1 MSCHLSMWA
10 NIPLHN
16 FLYLTVL
23 NNVFFFSFCVIA
35 LTSSRFGYPFK
46 LPPFSPQCHVCV
58 KLSRLSFLIMCPKYF
73 FCLFLLLCI
82 SPPPPKE
89 AKKAKEWKIGNC
101 PNKSPRKVIWG
112 LSRHLVV
119 ITIVEKFA
127 VWPKVFCFCLMCPFK
142 ALAIIA
148 LHYFLFLT
156 VNVSLFDVAPTHR
169 SL

>member
-82 SPPPPKE
+82 SLPPQ
-89 AKKAKEWKIGNC
+89 KKKRQKRPRSGKQVTVQIKVRV
-101 PNKSPRKVIWG
+101 KSFEVCQGIQSLLR
-112 LSRHLVV
+112 LSKSSQSDQKSSASV
-119 ITIVEKFA
+119 
-127 VWPKVFCFCLMCPFK
+127 
-142 ALAIIA
+142 
-148 LHYFLFLT
+148 
-156 VNVSLFDVAPTHR
+156 
-169 SL
+169 